1 MGENKNS
8 EGLYEINIDREWLQ
22 RIQDYFADISGLFLF
37 AIDKKG
43 KQITDIS
50 GRDIRE
56 TARVADLISK
66 KQVEDLF
73 KRVMF
78 TKLEEQ
84 IVENTEYSNMR
95 LASVAIKVGS
105 DAILCF
111 IIAAVYYEPD
121 GENAILNMK
130 SVVDERIFLGGIDY
144 LREIFDKIYMGSYT
158 ALSAKAFY
166 DRNNSEESEL
176 QESLNRSNS
185 LNEIVQFL
193 DSEDSYESICDNIVG
208 IAAKTAKISHAYVIQ
223 PNTHTNT
230 IDILGKFRSES
241 ADPVVEK
248 VNPADIFK
256 YAAIV
261 ADKPLVVS
269 SRTEIDYD
277 FRLWVGTLGIIA
289 FVVLPIFRA
298 RPQRAVSNYLVFA
311 DNDPSKVWT
320 REDIKFFGEVAKVI
334 QSIFDRHLHKRSIA
348 ASYNSLTF
356 VLNNVGSAVYVK
368 DIKTGRIL
376 FKNRIFESMFSREI
390 ENGTLDEL
398 FDPSGQ
404 GEGND
409 PSYFEVRA
417 KTNRHWY
424 DVNRTP
430 MDWVDGRK
438 VILFSIFD
446 ITDKKIYQQKIE
458 QQANNDYL
466 TGLFNRMSCERDLSA
481 HITKC
486 RKENAKGCLL
496 YLDLDD
502 FKHIN
507 DGLGH
512 QYGDVLLK
520 TISNKLNKIEGIKD
534 SCYRMGGDEF
544 IAIIPCEY
552 YSEKDQILEAVR
564 VMFNTPWF
572 LKGGDYYCTS
582 SIGVVDFPEENDTVQ
597 EVIRKA
603 DIAMYESKRSGKNRT
618 SYYKDEEENAASHR
632 LDMEKSMRDAT
643 SDAIKEF
650 EVYYQPIIDIAK
662 NNICTGAEALLRWN
676 STALGFIAPGDF
688 IPLAEYLGLINPIGN
703 HVLKQACIDC
713 RRWNESGHPYYK
725 VNVNL
730 SVVQLLQNDIVELVE
745 KTVKETGIN
754 PRNLTLEVTESLAIN
769 DLERMKKILHS
780 IKALGCRIALDDF
793 GTGYSSLNHIREL
806 PIDVI
811 KVDQTFVTDL
821 ATDPYAQSFIRM
833 VGELADALKV
843 KICVEGIETEEQK
856 EILSDMNVR
865 MIQGFYFDKPMRK
878 SDFEDKYVYNYLDAM
893 DHPDMD

>member
-1 MGENKNS
+1 MEDNLNTNQ
-8 EGLYEINIDREWLQ
+8 INIDRDWLQ
-22 RIQDYFADISGLFLF
+22 KIQDFYTDISGLFMF
-37 AIDKKG
+37 AIDRNG

-50 GRDIRE
+50 GRDMRE
-56 TARVADLISK
+56 TGRIAELLDK
-66 KQVEDLF
+66 NQVEDLF
-73 KRVMF
+73 KRVMY

-84 IVENTEYSNMR
+84 IIENTEFSNLK
-95 LASVAIKVGS
+95 LAAVAIKVGTE
-105 DAILCF
+105 AVICF
-111 IIAAVYYEPD
+111 IVAAVYYEEN
-121 GENAILNMK
+121 GENAILNIR
-130 SVVDERIFLGGIDY
+130 STVDEQLFFGGLDY
-144 LREIFDKIYMGSYT
+144 LREVFDKIYAGSIMEMNAHAMVEREHSDESRLQN
-158 ALSAKAFY
+158 ALSL
-166 DRNNSEESEL
+166 SESM
-176 QESLNRSNS
+176 NG
-185 LNEIVQFL
+185 IVQFL
-193 DSEDSYESICDNIVG
+193 DSDDSYENICESIVKK
-208 IAAKTAKISHAYVIQ
+208 AAEATHISHAYVLQ
-223 PNTHTNT
+223 PNKAANA
-230 IDILGKFRSES
+230 IDVLGKYRSES
-241 ADPVVEK
+241 ADPAIER
-248 VNPADIFK
+248 VNPADILK
-256 YAAIV
+256 YSAVIG
-261 ADKPLVVS
+261 DKPMVVS

-277 FRLWVGTLGIIA
+277 FRLWIGTLGIIG

-298 RPQRAVSNYLVFA
+298 RPSRVVSNYLIFA

-320 REDIKFFGEVAKVI
+320 REDIKFFGEAAKVL
-334 QSIFDRHLHKRSIA
+334 QSIFDRHLHKLSIV
-348 ASYNSLTF
+348 ASYSSLTF
-356 VLNNVGSAVYVK
+356 VLNNVGSAIYVK
-368 DIKTGRIL
+368 DIVSGNIL
-376 FKNRIFESMFSREI
+376 FKNKSFESMFAREI
-390 ENGTLDEL
+390 ENGSLDRM
-398 FDPSGQ
+398 FGPSNPD
-404 GEGND
+404 ETRLAA
-409 PSYFEVRA
+409 YFEVQSDDS
-417 KTNRHWY
+417 KHWY

-446 ITDKKIYQQKIE
+446 ITDKKVYQEKIE

-466 TGLFNRMSCERDLSA
+466 TGLYNRMSCEKDLNV
-481 HITKC
+481 HITQCK
-486 RKENAKGCLL
+486 RDGKKGCLL

-544 IAIIPCEY
+544 IAIISSEY
-552 YSEKDQILEAVR
+552 YDNKDEILETVR

-582 SIGVVDFPEENDTVQ
+582 SIGVVDFPEDEDTVQ
-597 EVIRKA
+597 EIIRKA
-603 DIAMYESKRSGKNRT
+603 DIAMYESKRAGKNRT
-618 SYYKDEEENAASHR
+618 SHYKSDADNAASHR
-632 LDMEKSMRDAT
+632 LDMEKSMRDAA

-650 EVYYQPIIDIAK
+650 EVYYQPIIDTAK
-662 NNICTGAEALLRWN
+662 GNICTGAEALLRWN
-676 STALGFIAPGDF
+676 SASLGFVTPGDF

-703 HVLKQACIDC
+703 HVLRQACLDC
-713 RRWNESGHPYYK
+713 KRWNESGHPYYK

-730 SVVQLLQNDIVELVE
+730 SVVQLLQNDIVETVAR
-745 KTVKETGIN
+745 TVKETGIN

-769 DLERMKKILHS
+769 DLERMKKILNA
-780 IKALGCRIALDDF
+780 IKGLGCRIALDDF

-856 EILSDMNVR
+856 AILDDMNVR
-865 MIQGFYFDKPMRK
+865 MIQGFYFDRPMRR
-878 SDFEDKYVYNYLDAM
+878 SAFEDKYVTNCIDAM